1 MSKEI
6 IRLEN
11 IYKTYKNGTINVEA
25 LKDINLTINE
35 GEFVAI
41 MGVSGSGKSTLM
53 NILGCLDRPT
63 GGNYY
68 IEGVDVSEKTDDQL
82 SQVRNKNVGFIF
94 QSFNLI
100 PRTTALKNV
109 ELPMIYAKI
118 PQEERKIRAMELL
131 NGVGL
136 GDRYHHMPNELS
148 GGQKQRVAIARA
160 LTNKPP
166 IILADEPTGNLDS
179 KSSIEIMEIFR
190 KLNKE
195 DKNTVIIVTHEHDI
209 AKYTDRIITFF
220 DGEITSDKENENMK
234 QEAL

>member
-1 MSKEI
+1 MCKEI